1 MRRWILFFIVL
12 LVGTGLGLLYGWVL
26 NPVDYLDTTFQSLRE
41 DYQTDYVLMVA
52 EVYHAEQDLAWA
64 RTRLTMLGE
73 QPPQQS
79 VEEALAFAE
88 EVGYTA
94 RDLALMEELRFALA
108 EEE

>member
-1 MRRWILFFIVL
+1 
-12 LVGTGLGLLYGWVL
+12 
-26 NPVDYLDTTFQSLRE
+26 
-41 DYQTDYVLMVA
+41 
-52 EVYHAEQDLAWA
+52 
-64 RTRLTMLGE
+64 MLGE